1 MTCTVV
7 PKHTTR
13 ASDPPCHRYRTPFL
27 CEVAHCLQDAWHVSS
42 DTVSRQEAGGHHTMV
57 PRLVTVID
65 TIQVLR
71 EAQGAV
77 GCCDHTHQDPLHQES
92 VGFVL
97 SSQLQGPLA
106 TG

>member
-1 MTCTVV
+1 
-7 PKHTTR
+7 
-13 ASDPPCHRYRTPFL
+13 
-27 CEVAHCLQDAWHVSS
+27 
-42 DTVSRQEAGGHHTMV
+42 MV

-71 EAQGAV
+71 EAQGVV